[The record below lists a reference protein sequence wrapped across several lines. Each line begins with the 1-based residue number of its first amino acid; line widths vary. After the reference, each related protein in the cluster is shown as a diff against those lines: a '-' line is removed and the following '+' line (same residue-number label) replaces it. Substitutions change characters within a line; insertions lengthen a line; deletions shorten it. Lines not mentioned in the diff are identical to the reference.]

1 MEPRHASPTA
11 DCKLQF
17 CAKLSQCLANWNY
30 WRAKGTVWVFP
41 VTPAGTVL
49 RLPMES
55 QQVSS
60 VERNQ
65 KSHTSGFAQL
75 SLVEHSLCPLDRQS
89 SLVDNLVHSA
99 EFSYSDTSRKRR
111 TAKARVLCPLG
122 LSANDEL
129 YLWGLL
135 ALTMSQP
142 GERSDLVATPHWC
155 LKQLGIVD
163 SRFKRG
169 GVQYRQ
175 FRAAL
180 RRLSVA
186 SYICDAF
193 YDPVRGEHREVS
205 FHLLSYSLPV
215 NVDSSRA
222 WRFAW
227 DRTFF
232 DLAKH
237 GASHLRFD
245 LELYRGLDPASRRLF
260 LFASKI
266 FHRRS
271 TLPQFN
277 LRYIAVDVLGFSAD
291 VATRDL
297 RMKVLRCL
305 KRLDAADVVCDAEVS
320 RVAKD
325 HYVVNAR
332 RGKHF
337 SRSENRRL
345 PNQGSQPVLET
356 LVGLGFDVYAA
367 TALVRRYPARLL
379 EEWADIT
386 QAKVEHH
393 GIKSFRRSPMA
404 YFVDSVSKAHKGRRT
419 PPDWWHEV
427 RRRESREKTFSQESR
442 KVFNRI
448 RSELFD
454 DAAPQSAEAGG
465 DITCVGNILKIIN

>member
-1 MEPRHASPTA
+1 
-11 DCKLQF
+11 
-17 CAKLSQCLANWNY
+17 
-30 WRAKGTVWVFP
+30 
-41 VTPAGTVL
+41 
-49 RLPMES
+49 MES

-60 VERNQ
+60 VERSQ
-65 KSHTSGFAQL
+65 SSHTSGFAQL
-75 SLVEHSLCPLDRQS
+75 SLVEHSLCPLAREL

-99 EFSYSDTSRKRR
+99 EFRYCDAKRKRR

-135 ALTMSQP
+135 AAMSQP
-142 GERSDLVATPHWC
+142 GDRSDLVATPHWC
-155 LKQLGIVD
+155 LKQLGIID
-163 SRFKRG
+163 SRSRRG

-180 RRLSVA
+180 RRLSAV

-193 YDPVRGEHREVS
+193 YDPIRAEHREVS

-215 NVDSSRA
+215 NANSSRA

-245 LELYRGLDPASRRLF
+245 LELYRGLDAASRRLF
-260 LFASKI
+260 LLASKI

-305 KRLDAADVVCDAEVS
+305 KRLDAAGVVCDAEVS
-320 RVAKD
+320 RVGKD

-337 SRSENRRL
+337 SQSENRRL
-345 PNQGSQPVLET
+345 SNPELKPVLET
-356 LVGLGFDVYAA
+356 LVGLGFDVGAA
-367 TALVRRYPARLL
+367 TSLVRRYPACS
-379 EEWADIT
+379 
-386 QAKVEHH
+386 
-393 GIKSFRRSPMA
+393 KSGPIS
-404 YFVDSVSKAHKGRRT
+404 HK
-419 PPDWWHEV
+419 
-427 RRRESREKTFSQESR
+427 R
-442 KVFNRI
+442 KL
-448 RSELFD
+448 STT
-454 DAAPQSAEAGG
+454 A
-465 DITCVGNILKIIN
+465 